1 MSGFFGRVGVGFL
14 VSIPITTIIAG
25 GVDNAFGLVFIS
37 IICTAGIGLVF
48 WIPVW
53 WIAGWLTLGVLVAT
67 IKRILG
73 DSNDETTPVP
83 ARRERPSTAYLALTA
98 YIGKA
103 MASGM
108 DVDEM
113 RRRLQQNGWQTADIE
128 SAYQN
133 FISSRSKTQET

>member
-1 MSGFFGRVGVGFL
+1 MSGFFGRVGMGFL

-25 GVDNAFGLVFIS
+25 GVENAFGLMLIS

-53 WIAGWLTLGVLVAT
+53 WIAGWLTLDVLVAT
-67 IKRILG
+67 IKKVSG
-73 DSNDETTPVP
+73 DSDDQATPVP

-98 YIGKA
+98 YIHKA
-103 MASGM
+103 IASGM

-133 FISSRSKTQET
+133 FISSRSQNAG